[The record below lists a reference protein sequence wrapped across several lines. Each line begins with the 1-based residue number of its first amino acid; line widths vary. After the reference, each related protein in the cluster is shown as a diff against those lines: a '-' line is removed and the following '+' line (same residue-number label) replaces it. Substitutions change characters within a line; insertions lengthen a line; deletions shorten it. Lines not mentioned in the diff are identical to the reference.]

1 MVLYKITSLTSSSS
15 SNLVAATISHFSPR
29 HYERSEEIP
38 ISEGIDPNQWT
49 AQNQQVYLAAKSE
62 QKIPVSQAVE
72 GFLLTCK

>member
-1 MVLYKITSLTSSSS
+1 MFAHKPLVTSS
-15 SNLVAATISHFSPR
+15 NPAAATNPHFSPR

-38 ISEGIDPNQWT
+38 ISEGIDPNQGT

-62 QKIPVSQAVE
+62 QRIPVSQAVE